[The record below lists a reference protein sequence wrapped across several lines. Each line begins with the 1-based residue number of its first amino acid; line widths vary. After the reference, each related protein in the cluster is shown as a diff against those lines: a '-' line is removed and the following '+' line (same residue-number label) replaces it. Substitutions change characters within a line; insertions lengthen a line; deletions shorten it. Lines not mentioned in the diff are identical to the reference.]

1 MAFVWSLMMAV
12 WLGFLAFGAWWL
24 WPHFERMT
32 LTTELVV
39 SALWLAMGASAWLL
53 AFMMGRARYWPR

>member
-1 MAFVWSLMMAV
+1 
-12 WLGFLAFGAWWL
+12 
-24 WPHFERMT
+24 
-32 LTTELVV
+32 VV